1 MIPTVAHARRH
12 LATPDALV
20 IPAAAKVWA
29 QVVSLPPQPEPIIAP
44 AAASPD
50 DPRASRWSGYDG
62 MRPPEVKKYTSVRLD
77 RVAYRALSEPFP
89 VFGFDFDAPLDDPA
103 STAEYSRECDLAIEA
118 SETGTVN
125 AVVFWFAD
133 AESRRGA
140 GRAGGRVYLPAM
152 TERCHAKEGTRC
164 WNEALQF
171 VEPAAVTEGKPF
183 TIRAAHSPTRVF
195 FRGVTG
201 G

>member
-1 MIPTVAHARRH
+1 M
-12 LATPDALV
+12 
-20 IPAAAKVWA
+20 
-29 QVVSLPPQPEPIIAP
+29 
-44 AAASPD
+44 
-50 DPRASRWSGYDG
+50 
-62 MRPPEVKKYTSVRLD
+62 
-77 RVAYRALSEPFP
+77 
-89 VFGFDFDAPLDDPA
+89 
-103 STAEYSRECDLAIEA
+103 
-118 SETGTVN
+118 
-125 AVVFWFAD
+125 VFWFTLTLNRGEAWDAPAD
-133 AESRRGA
+133 
-140 GRAGGRVYLPAM
+140 VCTYPAM